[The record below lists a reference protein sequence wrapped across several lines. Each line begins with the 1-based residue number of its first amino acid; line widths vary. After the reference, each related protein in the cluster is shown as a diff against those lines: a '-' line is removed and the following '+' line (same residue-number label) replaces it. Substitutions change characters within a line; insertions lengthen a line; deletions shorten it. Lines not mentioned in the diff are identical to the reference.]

1 MESFKKINGL
11 AYLSESVSLPKIKV
25 SHKNYERL
33 TESDNNSDM
42 IFPLIHALRADVK
55 TRNRTLYPEKTLKG
69 KGGVNPTGIHSM
81 IRPYSIPFIKDHNSS
96 GGFFGGEGS
105 DVFGRVIR
113 SMMVNDAYEGT
124 TAAAAIVGIGHPHA
138 ISQILC
144 GNWSTVSMG
153 SRTEEV
159 FCGICGKNLL
169 SDDDDEDCNHMRDE
183 EFYAVIG
190 DKGFNFLE
198 MSAVSVPSD
207 VGAGVKTIDVGKD
220 NIKTYGSRGKE
231 HVYDLSDSKR
241 KNLLEDCEE
250 ADKQSVDSIYRNLEW
265 LYEEFK
271 PVHKK
276 YYKLQE
282 SARTAEK
289 ELQKMEVT
297 KPKQLLSYDQIS
309 ELQDE
314 AFGLLITE
322 ETSMKKLRKFPMTN
336 EMSDE
341 QKDFVRQQIAG
352 MKSLEA
358 EQRATLLSRLEGTET
373 ETKPLEINVSKDNY
387 TLLLDLLDGERAER
401 AAWENFART
410 TNTEEATE
418 PEAETTDSTPAEE
431 VKEDEQPAETSNDET
446 DANAD
451 GEAGQDSTDADA
463 ETPETPEVIT
473 TVVTPEVTGN
483 EDEAA
488 KIASLTT
495 MLETERAN
503 RKALMVETIARQKLA
518 LNDSVS
524 KGKTLDELKSY
535 YDVQSIDILTFVLSE
550 LHSLDITTVKSTN
563 DDVTD
568 ISKIE
573 QVENPI
579 ADSIVEKVN
588 TPSQT
593 EDTTGE
599 ENQTE
604 TKNPYAAL
612 EALYG
617 VGSFSAATEKVASDD
632 DDDFNIFNK

>member
-11 AYLSESVSLPKIKV
+11 AYLSESVSLPRIKV

-69 KGGVNPTGIHSM
+69 KGGSNPTGIHSM

-96 GGFFGGEGS
+96 GGLFGGEAS
-105 DVFGRVIR
+105 DVYGRVIR

-138 ISQILC
+138 INQVLC

-169 SDDDDEDCNHMRDE
+169 SDDDDDECNHMRDE
-183 EFYAVIG
+183 EFYAIIG

-241 KNLLEDCEE
+241 KNLLEGCEE

-276 YYKLQE
+276 YYTLHE
-282 SARTAEK
+282 SARNAEK

-297 KPKQLLSYDQIS
+297 DPKQLLSYDQIS

-314 AFGLLITE
+314 AFGLIIVDE
-322 ETSMKKLRKFPMTN
+322 VSMKKLRKFPMTN

-341 QKDFVRQQIAG
+341 QKDFVKQQIVG

-358 EQRATLLSRLEGTET
+358 EQRAILLSRLEGTET
-373 ETKPLEINVSKDNY
+373 ETKPLEINISKDNY

-401 AAWENFART
+401 AAWENFVRS
-410 TNTEEATE
+410 NINEETTE
-418 PEAETTDSTPAEE
+418 PETEQTDSTPAAEGT
-431 VKEDEQPAETSNDET
+431 EDEQPTENSNDET
-446 DANAD
+446 DAKAD
-451 GEAGQDSTDADA
+451 GEDGQDSTDAEA
-463 ETPETPEVIT
+463 EIPETPEVVT
-473 TVVTPEVTGN
+473 SVVTPEVTGN

-495 MLETERAN
+495 MLETERAI
-503 RKALMVETIARQKLA
+503 RKALMVETIARTKMA
-518 LNDSVS
+518 LKDSVA

-535 YDVQSIDILTFVLSE
+535 YDVQSIDILTFVLTE
-550 LHSLDITTVKSTN
+550 LNSFDLTPVKSVN

-568 ISKIE
+568 ISMIE
-573 QVENPI
+573 TVENPI
-579 ADSIVEKVN
+579 ADSVTEQAK
-588 TPSQT
+588 TTSA

-599 ENQTE
+599 ENQQNETE
-604 TKNPYAAL
+604 NVYSAL
-612 EALYG
+612 EAIYG
-617 VGSFSAATEKVASDD
+617 TGSFKAATEKVASDD

>member
-1 MESFKKINGL
+1 MESFKKINGM
-11 AYLSESVSLPKIKV
+11 AYLSESVNLPRIKV

-69 KGGVNPTGIHSM
+69 KGGSNPTGIHSM

-138 ISQILC
+138 INQILC

-159 FCGICGKNLL
+159 FCGICGKDLL
-169 SDDDDEDCNHMRDE
+169 SDDDDEECNHMRDE
-183 EFYAVIG
+183 EFFAIIG
-190 DKGFNFLE
+190 EKGFHFLE

-241 KNLLEDCEE
+241 KNLLEGCEE

-276 YYKLQE
+276 YYTLQE

-297 KPKQLLSYDQIS
+297 CPEKLLTYDQIS

-314 AFGLLITE
+314 AFGLIIVDE
-322 ETSMKKLRKFPMTN
+322 VSMKKLRKFPMTS

-341 QKDFVRQQIAG
+341 QKAFVKQQIAG

-373 ETKPLEINVSKDNY
+373 DTKPLEINISKDNY

-401 AAWENFART
+401 AAWENFVRT
-410 TNTEEATE
+410 TINEETTE
-418 PEAETTDSTPAEE
+418 PETVETDSTSTEE
-431 VKEDEQPAETSNDET
+431 VTEDETSSTTDDSATT
-446 DANAD
+446 DAKAD
-451 GEAGQDSTDADA
+451 GEDGQDSTDAEA
-463 ETPETPEVIT
+463 EIPEATGDT
-473 TVVTPEVTGN
+473 TVVVTPAVTGN

-495 MLETERAN
+495 MLETERAA

-535 YDVQSIDILTFVLSE
+535 YDAQSLDILTFVLTE
-550 LHSLDITTVKSTN
+550 LNSLDIITTKPIS

-568 ISKIE
+568 TEQIE
-573 QVENPI
+573 KVENPV
-579 ADSIVEKVN
+579 ADSITEKVTN
-588 TPSQT
+588 TSAD
-593 EDTTGE
+593 DTTGE
-599 ENQTE
+599 ESQQDETE
-604 TKNPYAAL
+604 NPYAAL

-617 VGSFSAATEKVASDD
+617 LSSFNAAEKVASSD
-632 DDDFNIFNK
+632 DDDFNIFK